1 MATPLPLTDNNTI
14 KQHEV
19 SNDEIGGGFVAME
32 GPIPSHFPSQN
43 IHDGTIFHSAPFP
56 AHPTLAS
63 QQDIGLDPFPFDP
76 QLDQPEIHHPNQ
88 RNAFENGQYERQRGP
103 PRFQEI
109 RSNGSVAHQS
119 NGFGQPDNGMFG
131 VLPQT
136 RRQQHPGKEVDRGQ
150 FGVLSP
156 HPQLL
161 SQHLNHD
168 EQLGRLQHELDLRPV
183 PVTDGGTTEGHF
195 SNMKR
200 VLDPP
205 NLQEWRQKLFDVDET
220 ITLTEDE

>member
-1 MATPLPLTDNNTI
+1 
-14 KQHEV
+14 
-19 SNDEIGGGFVAME
+19 ME
-32 GPIPSHFPSQN
+32 GPIPSHFPTHN
-43 IHDGTIFHSAPFP
+43 IHDGTIFQSASFP
-56 AHPTLAS
+56 PHPTLAS
-63 QQDIGLDPFPFDP
+63 QQDVGLDAFAFDP
-76 QLDQPEIHHPNQ
+76 QLEHQPDIQHSNQ
-88 RNAFENGQYERQRGP
+88 RNAFDNGHFDRQRGP
-103 PRFQEI
+103 QRFQGI
-109 RSNGSVAHQS
+109 RSNGSAPQQS
-119 NGFGQPDNGMFG
+119 NGFGEPDGGMFG
-131 VLPQT
+131 VLPRT
-136 RRQQHPGKEVDRGQ
+136 RRQQNMGSELDRGQ
-150 FGVLSP
+150 FGILSP

-205 NLQEWRQKLFDVDET
+205 NLHGWRQKLFDVNET